1 MRIISYLWRT
11 SPTAFVLSILAGVIS
26 GITSTGLLAVIGLA
40 LSGEGYSRNQLA
52 LAFVLLALAK
62 LSLAIFSAAVLVRLS
77 QRAVFTL
84 RMQLSR
90 QILSSPL
97 RRLEESGAHRLQA
110 AFNEDIN
117 VIYSAVIVIP
127 DLCVSLAVV
136 FSCFI
141 YLGWLSLPLF
151 LAVLAFVVIGTASY
165 LLPMK
170 KGTRYFRAA
179 REESDV
185 LHKHLRGLTE
195 GIKELKLHQ
204 RRQHAFLSRKLE
216 ATIATL
222 RRLNIAGFT
231 IYIAAGNWGNLLF
244 FVFIGLLLFVFHSF
258 GQIEL
263 RTLTTY
269 TVALLYMMAPLQAIL
284 NWLPNISRASI
295 ALNKVESLG
304 LSLRGSTSAEVGL
317 LAAAGGQPD
326 WQQLDLE
333 GITHTYY
340 HERADEQF
348 VLGPI
353 DLTFQRG
360 ELVFLVG
367 GNGSGKTT
375 LLKLLAGLYVPESGR
390 IRLDG
395 QTVSDSDRDAYR
407 QFFSIVF
414 SDFYLFEDLLGL
426 EMPGLDVLAEQY
438 LKLLQLDHKVQV
450 KEGTLSTTELSQGQR
465 KRLALLAAY
474 LEDRS
479 FYVFDEWAADQD
491 PRFKEV
497 FYYQLLPSL
506 KARGKTVL
514 VISHDDRY
522 YHIADRIIKL
532 EYGKLAYDSPVAFTE
547 ESFSEL
553 AVLN

>member
-11 SPTAFVLSILAGVIS
+11 SPTAFVLSIVAGCIS
-26 GITSTGLLAVIGLA
+26 GITSTGLLAVIGLT

-97 RRLEESGAHRLQA
+97 RRLEEAGSHRLQA
-110 AFNEDIN
+110 AFNDDIN
-117 VIYSAVIVIP
+117 VIYGAVTVIP

-151 LAVLAFVVIGTASY
+151 LGVLAFVVIGTASY

-179 REESDV
+179 REESDE

-204 RRQHAFLSRKLE
+204 HRQHAFLSRKLE
-216 ATIATL
+216 ATILTL

-244 FVFIGLLLFVFHSF
+244 FIFIGLLLFVSHSF
-258 GQIEL
+258 GNIEL
-263 RTLTTY
+263 RTLATY
-269 TVALLYMMAPLQAIL
+269 TIALLYMMAPLQAIL
-284 NWLPNISRASI
+284 NWLPNISRASV

-304 LSLRGSTSAEVGL
+304 LSLHGSASAEGGL
-317 LAAAGGQPD
+317 LALAGEQHN

-340 HERADEQF
+340 RERDDEQF

-353 DLTFQRG
+353 DLSFQRG

-375 LLKLLAGLYVPESGR
+375 LIKLLAGLYVPESGR

-395 QTVSDSDRDAYR
+395 QTVTDANRHDYG

-426 EMPGLDVLAEQY
+426 EMPGLDALATQY
-438 LKLLQLDHKVQV
+438 LELLQLDHKVQV
-450 KEGTLSTTELSQGQR
+450 KDGTLSTTELS
-465 KRLALLAAY
+465 
-474 LEDRS
+474 
-479 FYVFDEWAADQD
+479 
-491 PRFKEV
+491 
-497 FYYQLLPSL
+497 
-506 KARGKTVL
+506 
-514 VISHDDRY
+514 
-522 YHIADRIIKL
+522 
-532 EYGKLAYDSPVAFTE
+532 
-547 ESFSEL
+547 
-553 AVLN
+553 

>member
-1 MRIISYLWRT
+1 MRIISYLLRT
-11 SPTAFVLSILAGVIS
+11 SPTAFVLAILAGCIS

-40 LSGEGYSRNQLA
+40 LSGEGYSRNHLA
-52 LAFVLLALAK
+52 LAFILLALAK
-62 LSLAIFSAAVLVRLS
+62 LSLAIFSAGVLVRLS
-77 QRAVFTL
+77 QRAIFTL

-97 RRLEESGAHRLQA
+97 RRLEESGTHRLQA
-110 AFNEDIN
+110 TFNEDIN
-117 VIYSAVIVIP
+117 TIYNAVIVIP

-136 FSCFI
+136 FSCFV
-141 YLGWLSLPLF
+141 YLGWLSIPLF
-151 LAVLAFVVIGTASY
+151 LAVMAFVVFGTASY

-179 REESDV
+179 RDESDE

-204 RRQHAFLSRKLE
+204 HRQHAFLSRKLE

-258 GQIEL
+258 GNIEL
-263 RTLTTY
+263 RTLATY
-269 TVALLYMMAPLQAIL
+269 TIALLYMMAPLQAIL

-304 LSLRGSTSAEVGL
+304 LSLHGSSSPESSLPATVS
-317 LAAAGGQPD
+317 GQRN
-326 WQQLDLE
+326 WQRLDLE

-340 HERADEQF
+340 RERDDEQF

-353 DLTFQRG
+353 DLSFQPG
-360 ELVFLVG
+360 ELVFIVG

-375 LLKLLAGLYVPESGR
+375 LIKLLAGLYMPESGR

-395 QTVSDSDRDAYR
+395 QTVSDSNRPNYR
-407 QFFSIVF
+407 QLFSIVF

-426 EMPGLDVLAEQY
+426 EMSGLDALAAEY

-522 YHIADRIIKL
+522 YDIADRIIKL
-532 EYGKLAYDSPVAFTE
+532 DYGKLAYDSPVALTE
-547 ESFSEL
+547 ESFSEVS
-553 AVLN
+553 VLS

>member
-1 MRIISYLWRT
+1 MRIISYLLRT
-11 SPTAFVLSILAGVIS
+11 SPTAFVLAILAGVIS

-62 LSLAIFSAAVLVRLS
+62 LSLAIFSAGVLVRLS
-77 QRAVFTL
+77 QRSIFTL

-97 RRLEESGAHRLQA
+97 RRLEESGTHRLQA
-110 AFNEDIN
+110 TFNEDIN
-117 VIYSAVIVIP
+117 TIYNAVIVIP

-141 YLGWLSLPLF
+141 YLGWLSIPLF
-151 LAVLAFVVIGTASY
+151 LAVMAFVVFGTASY

-179 REESDV
+179 RDESDE

-204 RRQHAFLSRKLE
+204 RRQHDFLSRKLE

-258 GQIEL
+258 GNIEL
-263 RTLTTY
+263 RTLATY
-269 TVALLYMMAPLQAIL
+269 TIALLYMMAPLQAIL

-295 ALNKVESLG
+295 ALNKVEALG
-304 LSLRGSTSAEVGL
+304 LSLHGSSSAESSLPATVN
-317 LAAAGGQPD
+317 GQRN
-326 WQQLDLE
+326 WERLDLE

-340 HERADEQF
+340 REREDEQF

-353 DLTFQRG
+353 DVSFQSG

-375 LLKLLAGLYVPESGR
+375 LIKLLAGLYMPESGR

-395 QTVSDSDRDAYR
+395 QTVSDFNRPDYR
-407 QFFSIVF
+407 QLFSIVF

-426 EMPGLDVLAEQY
+426 EMSGLDALAEEY

-491 PRFKEV
+491 PRFKEI

-522 YHIADRIIKL
+522 YDIADRIIKL
-532 EYGKLAYDSPVAFTE
+532 DYGKLAYDSPVALTE
-547 ESFSEL
+547 ESFSEVS
-553 AVLN
+553 VLN